1 MPSAPNTMAQS
12 HEAQCPFLH
21 LRAIT
26 YIPHGLCA
34 CVQAFQRC
42 YAWREEH
49 PALAAAGDMEMPMVC
64 FETAIKASVA
74 QGAAVPQ
81 ADCTA

>member
-1 MPSAPNTMAQS
+1 MSYPL
-12 HEAQCPFLH
+12 LH
-21 LRAIT
+21 LKAVSC
-26 YIPHGLCA
+26 IPHGSCA
-34 CVQAFQRC
+34 YVQAFQHH
-42 YAWREEH
+42 YAWSEDD
-49 PALAAAGDMEMPMVC
+49 PALAAAGDLGMPMFC